1 MHGLAVAKVL
11 AFKYIDFL
19 QGEPN
24 QASGPAIEREFTNYP
39 KPSFPTNPVAI
50 KESSMNGRLNTCNSA
65 GAASRPERQSPHH
78 NIRHEKDN
86 IYH

>member
-24 QASGPAIEREFTNYP
+24 QAGGPAIEREFVSNR
-39 KPSFPTNPVAI
+39 
-50 KESSMNGRLNTCNSA
+50 ESHHIYQLPQTLVPHYSCGYQRVRKNGRLNT
-65 GAASRPERQSPHH
+65 
-78 NIRHEKDN
+78 
-86 IYH
+86 